1 MHLMDQLLEYNP
13 DKRITAEKALEHPY
27 LSQYHQPGDEV
38 NSYIVRRSSV
48 FIAITSYP
56 VRF

>member
-38 NSYIVRRSSV
+38 NSYI
-48 FIAITSYP
+48 
-56 VRF
+56 